1 MEDLVD
7 GGGIGHLEQTQKVV
21 TNEANCTFT
30 RHQKHFLHLHYHHH
44 LQRRQTMTTTTT
56 TTTIR
61 K

>member
-7 GGGIGHLEQTQKVV
+7 GGGIGHLETQKVV